1 MWGQLGWFSGLVCA
15 GSVAGAAAWGSIMQT
30 DSLYYASFAP
40 EVSRRQAHALLAA
53 DSRWFAAFYILYP
66 VDFLCLVLPK
76 LMLLRRLI
84 DNALR
89 TSQAQASS
97 SSDPRQK
104 WLLTRGMPSV
114 FKATA
119 AAVVLCAATGIV
131 AYHVAAAYFVQV
143 SGLRD
148 EAAAACDAQ
157 GNDTHSSLAFMNA
170 SITVETRAYAASSVQ
185 NVCEAVGLLLISVT
199 YAVLVPFSIA
209 MFRQAEHVAA
219 HALVSVSNSMDKG
232 EQAAAAVVDHTM
244 HAAADQRRRLTA
256 ACAIVLLTFPARAA
270 FNFLQAYSAFDV
282 RYNPAC
288 STCDPCQSENFLIQS
303 WITFTP
309 EFQPIVVAVSSPLP
323 LALSLWLI
331 TKAHAQAY
339 AISLN
344 MLRASFVKY
353 VSSKR
358 TAGAGR

>member
-1 MWGQLGWFSGLVCA
+1 
-15 GSVAGAAAWGSIMQT
+15 
-30 DSLYYASFAP
+30 
-40 EVSRRQAHALLAA
+40 
-53 DSRWFAAFYILYP
+53 
-66 VDFLCLVLPK
+66 
-76 LMLLRRLI
+76 
-84 DNALR
+84 
-89 TSQAQASS
+89 
-97 SSDPRQK
+97 
-104 WLLTRGMPSV
+104 V

-209 MFRQAEHVAA
+209 MFRRAENVAA

-232 EQAAAAVVDHTM
+232 EQAAAAVVDNTM

-288 STCDPCQSENFLIQS
+288 SACDPCQSENFLIQS

-323 LALSLWLI
+323 LTLSLWLM
-331 TKAHAQAY
+331 TKAVA
-339 AISLN
+339 
-344 MLRASFVKY
+344 RARLIAADVE
-353 VSSKR
+353 R
-358 TAGAGR
+358 AGKG